1 VQYKYLHDL
10 NRQDLPPDAMAKL
23 AQLERLDFIN
33 SGQNLIFSGNP
44 GTGKTHLAMALGIKA
59 CQQGYKVYF
68 TTISRLLIQLRESRS
83 EKYYGK
89 LKTVSRNSHFKGN
102 ACISLNPENQIHWK
116 FVKCKSVF
124 KKTEICNPSTITTK
138 KAIHNV

>member
-44 GTGKTHLAMALGIKA
+44 GTGKTHLPMALGIKA
-59 CQQGYKVYF
+59 CQQGYKVLF
-68 TTISRLLIQLRESRS
+68 TTTPRLLTQLRECRS
-83 EKYYGK
+83 QKYYDK
-89 LKTVSRNSHFKGN
+89 LKTVSRN
-102 ACISLNPENQIHWK
+102 
-116 FVKCKSVF
+116 
-124 KKTEICNPSTITTK
+124 TTL
-138 KAIHNV
+138 